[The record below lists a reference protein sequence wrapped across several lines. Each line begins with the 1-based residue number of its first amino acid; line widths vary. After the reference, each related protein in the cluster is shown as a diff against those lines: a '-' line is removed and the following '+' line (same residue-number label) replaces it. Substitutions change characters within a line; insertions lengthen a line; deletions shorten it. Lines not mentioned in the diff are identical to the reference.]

1 MGNKSSRPVDDFAEL
16 IHNGRT
22 PPGEPEQTYSKERI
36 EEGLKVVAKY
46 LASKKLDVA
55 IVTVGG
61 AVNTVLLKSRTS
73 TGDVD
78 FFYRTKASGPK
89 ESNLVH
95 EVVEGGKL
103 AEKGLKLGSQWLN
116 NHTVVFIEVLSSPKT
131 SSSPNLGCI
140 TQEHIIHDLYDE
152 AVAQNEKVFAAKGL
166 TVYAA
171 PWNYALMAKLD
182 RAGKPG
188 AKLYDITDAVDYLDR
203 LIKSRHGHAVKKSEL
218 KAWAAKYKL
227 AAPTDAL
234 IDKLGK
240 QYKEKHRK
248 DGVVDG

>member
-16 IHNGRT
+16 IHNGKT
-22 PPGEPEQTYSKERI
+22 PPGEPEQTYSKEKI

-46 LASKKLDVA
+46 LASKKLNVA

-61 AVNTVLLKSRTS
+61 AVNTVLLKSRAS

-78 FFYRTKASGPK
+78 FFYRTKASGSK

-103 AEKGLKLGSQWLN
+103 AEKELKLGSQWLN
-116 NHTVVFIEVLSSPKT
+116 NHTVVFIE
-131 SSSPNLGCI
+131 
-140 TQEHIIHDLYDE
+140 EHIIHDLYDD
-152 AVAQNEKVFAAKGL
+152 AVAQNEKVFSANGL

-188 AKLYDITDAVDYLDR
+188 AKSYDITDAVDYLDR

-218 KAWAAKYKL
+218 KAWATKFKL
-227 AAPTDAL
+227 AAPTEAVIDRL
-234 IDKLGK
+234 DKLYK
-240 QYKEKHRK
+240 QKHGK
-248 DGVVDG
+248 DGIVGG